1 MGRFGTR
8 TIRYLVIVWLGAA
21 VLEAGVLVLAD
32 RTNNSWFL
40 LLALAILVIPIAATE
55 RTFNWLG
62 RAPRKRWKIHDV
74 EDGLIPAPE
83 PERPPAPCTGCSAP
97 GARSGVIAIES

>member
-8 TIRYLVIVWLGAA
+8 TIRYLAVLWLGAA
-21 VLEAGVLVLAD
+21 VFEAAVLVMAD

-40 LLALAILVIPIAATE
+40 LLALAVLVIPIVATE
-55 RTFNWLG
+55 RTFNWFG

-74 EDGLIPAPE
+74 EDGLMVAPDPPARPAPVSS
-83 PERPPAPCTGCSAP
+83 PPPS
-97 GARSGVIAIES
+97 

>member
-8 TIRYLVIVWLGAA
+8 TSRYLAVLWLGAA
-21 VLEAGVLVLAD
+21 VLEAGVLVMAD

-40 LLALAILVIPIAATE
+40 LLALLVLVIPIAATE
-55 RTFNWLG
+55 RTFNWFG

-74 EDGLIPAPE
+74 EDGLLVPPD
-83 PERPPAPCTGCSAP
+83 PPAQSTRVPPPPA
-97 GARSGVIAIES
+97 A